1 MKTKTFYKFG
11 PYAVDREAKV
21 ILHGGEPLRLTRKVV
36 ETLLVLAENSGRVV
50 TKEELMSSIWPGR
63 MVDEANLKQ
72 NIAVI
77 RRTLAIGPGSP
88 GHIETY
94 PGRGYRMVGPV
105 EVASDE
111 PQPARPGARAARQ
124 RSPLLPA
131 GAALAAVALGLVGW
145 SLFRKDAPQA
155 QFRVAPVTRL
165 AGKEF
170 QPAVTRDGRKVAF
183 VWVKGG
189 SDQSGVWIQTA
200 GSANPMAATSHA
212 GRYTSPAWDPAGER
226 LAYLRMG
233 ASSTDVLIAEP
244 AGGGE
249 RLLASLPSPDFGYD
263 YRLLDWSPDGRWIA
277 VSHAD
282 SLELPLGLSLIDA
295 DTGERRRLT
304 QPENTVGG
312 DLDPRFS
319 PDGRF
324 ISFVRLIHRSNQEL
338 FLQSLDGSAP
348 RQLTRDGRQ
357 ISGHDWTADGKRIVI
372 ASDRGGEFRLWRM
385 EPLGAAPQK
394 SLRALGIFAGF
405 PIQLAIAR
413 NTPTLVYSVSHQD
426 RNIWRL
432 DLKNRT
438 WTAVVAS
445 TGQDASPQYSPA
457 GDRICFRS
465 DRSGEDQ
472 LWVSKADGSD
482 PTPVTRGP
490 YWPSVG
496 RWAPDGRTIVFNN
509 ARTREIFTAAAGPSG
524 EWTVRSL
531 GARGVHPVFSPDG
544 EWIYAGA
551 DESILRIPAAGGP
564 PEEVVKARGL
574 SLAVSPDGKFLY
586 FMREPYGTSIWRVA
600 PGDGAVSRVMDGV
613 VPGCTSCWDVD
624 GSGIYYL
631 GSRSRALESQTINF
645 HDFATGRSRQ
655 VARYPEPLSPLGSG
669 PFSLSPD
676 RRYLLCVRLDPS
688 PSDLMQVQPFE

>member
-1 MKTKTFYKFG
+1 MKTKAFYKFG
-11 PYAVDREAKV
+11 RYAVDPEAKIV
-21 ILHGGEPLRLTRKVV
+21 LEEGQPLRLTRKVV

-50 TKEELMSSIWPGR
+50 PKEELMSSIWPDR

-77 RRTLAIGPGSP
+77 RRALPIAPGCP

-105 EVASDE
+105 AMEDNEPQAAAARPRGQRARPLLVAWTAVAS
-111 PQPARPGARAARQ
+111 
-124 RSPLLPA
+124 L
-131 GAALAAVALGLVGW
+131 ALGVLGW
-145 SLFRKDAPQA
+145 SLLNKDAPEA
-155 QFRVAPVTRL
+155 NFRVAPVTRL
-165 AGKEF
+165 PGKEF
-170 QPAVTRDGRKVAF
+170 QPAVTGDGRKVAF
-183 VWVKGG
+183 VWVEER
-189 SDQSGVWIQTA
+189 SGKSGIWIQNA
-200 GSANPMAATSHA
+200 GSANPLAATRQD

-233 ASSTDVLIAEP
+233 ATSTDVLIAEP
-244 AGGGE
+244 GGSE

-263 YRLLDWSPDGRWIA
+263 YRQLDWSPDGRWIA

-282 SLELPLGLSLIDA
+282 SLELPLGLSLIDTA
-295 DTGERRRLT
+295 TGERRRLT
-304 QPENTVGG
+304 QPEDTVGG

-319 PDGRF
+319 PDGRY

-338 FLQSLDGSAP
+338 FLQRLDGSPP
-348 RQLTRDGRQ
+348 RQLTHDGRQ
-357 ISGHDWTADGKRIVI
+357 ISGHDWSAGGKRIVL

-385 EPLGAAPQK
+385 DPLAVSPQK

-405 PIQLAIAR
+405 PMQLSLAR
-413 NTPTLVYSVSHQD
+413 SDATLVYSVSHQD

-432 DLKNRT
+432 DLKKRT
-438 WTAVVAS
+438 WTPVVAS
-445 TGQDASPQYSPA
+445 TGQDASPQYSPS

-465 DRSGEDQ
+465 DRSGEEQ
-472 LWVSKADGSD
+472 LWVSRADGSD

-490 YWPSVG
+490 YFPSVG
-496 RWAPDGRTIVFNN
+496 RWAPDGRAIVFNN
-509 ARTREIFTAAAGPSG
+509 ARTREIFIASPDPSG
-524 EWTVRSL
+524 AWTVRSL
-531 GARGVHPVFSPDG
+531 GARGVHPVYSPDG

-551 DESILRIPAAGGP
+551 DESILRIPAAGGR

-574 SLAVSPDGKFLY
+574 SLAASPGGRFLY

-600 PGDGAVSRVMDGV
+600 LEDGTVTKVMDGV
-613 VPGCTSCWDVD
+613 VAGCTSCWDV
-624 GSGIYYL
+624 GESGIYYL
-631 GSRSRALESQTINF
+631 GSQSRALESQTINY

-676 RRYLLCVRLDPS
+676 RRYLLCVRLEPS